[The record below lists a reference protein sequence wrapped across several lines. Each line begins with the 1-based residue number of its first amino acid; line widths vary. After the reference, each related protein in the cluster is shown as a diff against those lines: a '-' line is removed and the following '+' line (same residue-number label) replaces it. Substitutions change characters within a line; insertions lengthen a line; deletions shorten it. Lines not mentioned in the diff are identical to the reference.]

1 MFDFR
6 ERRGA
11 GGRIFGILNIQFV
24 RFKTSENV
32 GVDINQPFVRWDFG
46 RVF

>member
-6 ERRGA
+6 EPRGA

-32 GVDINQPFVRWDFG
+32 EVDINQPFVRRGFSL
-46 RVF
+46 VF